1 MNKKVLF
8 SFIVAS
14 LLFTGCAKE
23 EKYIS
28 LEERG
33 MKTSAKEAN
42 SKEGSISTSNK
53 SENNDKKDSNSEEK
67 QKNAVISVETANFR
81 KEASKDGELISSL
94 NKDQKVK
101 LLSTE
106 IVEGTK
112 WAKIDV
118 DGQEGY
124 TLYSFLSIEE

>member
-53 SENNDKKDSNSEEK
+53 SENKDKKDSNSEEK

-106 IVEGTK
+106 TVEGTK

-124 TLYSFLSIEE
+124 TLYSFLNIEE